1 LAAAGTGDV
10 LAGTIGALLGRGLD
24 PWVAACV
31 GVHVHGLAGD
41 RLPEHGTL
49 ALEVAD
55 SLVPAFEQADRV
67 PLRWPGH
74 VRG

>member
-1 LAAAGTGDV
+1 
-10 LAGTIGALLGRGLD
+10 
-24 PWVAACV
+24 
-31 GVHVHGLAGD
+31 VHVHGLAGD